1 MTTSLRTVINKV
13 GKLSTSEQNAIAE
26 LLNEELKWNKSFYTS
41 QEELSLL
48 AQEAIVEYKKGKTK
62 PLNIK

>member
-1 MTTSLRTVINKV
+1 MTTSLRTVVSKI
-13 GKLSTSEQNAIAE
+13 GKLPSVEQNAIAE
-26 LLNEELKWNKSFYTS
+26 LLQKELKWNKLFLNS

-62 PLNIK
+62 PLDLK